1 MEREKR
7 VLSRKNPERFYGNN
21 EMSLEEIAGILG
33 ISRERVR
40 QIEMQALR
48 KIRSPLIS
56 RRLREYL
63 EE

>member
-56 RRLREYL
+56 RKLREYL

>member
-1 MEREKR
+1 MKR
-7 VLSRKNPERFYGNN
+7 KRALSRKNPERFYGNN

-48 KIRSPLIS
+48 KIRNPLNS

>member
-48 KIRSPLIS
+48 KIRSHLIS
-56 RRLREYL
+56 RKLREYL